1 MLKFLVYAAAA
12 SLLGSALGLGVGFQ
26 LFPRVIYAAY
36 GIKRDPAPYRPFPAD
51 SHAVW
56 VTLAALACTLSAA
69 FFACRQE
76 LRSQPSQ
83 LMRPKAPKSGN
94 GAAGADS
101 PIVTSPLLFAK
112 GDGAKPV
119 PV

>member
-36 GIKRDPAPYRPFPAD
+36 GISYVTPPLIAPFRAD
-51 SHAVW
+51 YAVW

-83 LMRPKAPKSGN
+83 LMRPKAPKSGKR
-94 GAAGADS
+94 
-101 PIVTSPLLFAK
+101 VLLERIPSLWDRLSFCK
-112 GDGAKPV
+112 K
-119 PV
+119 